1 MSGVANVA
9 SQQCS
14 APRALATAETAA
26 RSVSVSV
33 GFAGVSLKTSLVLG
47 RHAAATASASRK
59 STKLNSTPNLPK
71 SSRAARFVPP

>member
-47 RHAAATASASRK
+47 RHADTASASRK